1 MDTNDDLRV
10 KYYSTNDL
18 SAGFYLKRIEDIICN
33 FVVEKKR
40 VDINEIIELYNI
52 QQFFHNRI
60 YSIHW
65 TKQQLNDY
73 SEIVSDFSKVIG
85 KFFSRINIDTIE
97 SMFDTIYYDYR
108 NDFWKL
114 IEKYKVYDK
123 ISVEQFRK
131 IILNKHFILND
142 VLKCKNIVK
151 KFSDEIITYMEKNPF
166 CAEIILSYYL
176 EKHDRN
182 IESLYFPVELSNEKK
197 TLILD
202 KYIASNSSNINYL
215 KLIFESNS
223 TNNLRLPDRLK
234 LKAKRKYDEEIE
246 TLFKE
251 GTGFEYGAKVSFSN
265 KIDEEFKFETDDNRI
280 LSVLYSAK
288 WIKENLDYP
297 TLLNNFIYLFG
308 YTDLQFRSLH
318 VSRESQMSII
328 EKALGIKG
336 RKEYPTGIAFQ
347 QIQMLAQLQMIGYC
361 NELEKYNI
369 FLEDIIEWFFCNYLE
384 EEFNVKG
391 FCFNKSSHTVSY
403 LEKCRNI
410 AAEFDN
416 ILKRFKIYCEDGEID
431 DELLHI
437 STEHIFIK
445 DIPSML
451 SNKYIYPCGNDYQTI
466 SNLLFSDQSIIHY
479 LPKLSNNYNSFYCL
493 LEKENVYYDM
503 FEDYQ
508 IPSIDWL
515 IDHNIIKIDNKKR
528 IMPYWEKIKILNE
541 LYQHDVVC
549 FSYMKKYQSIIMEL
563 NKMGLVQFSSSL
575 FSRPEQD
582 YYNYLFN
589 KSEFDNG
596 LDIRN
601 SYTHGTQRVDENQ
614 NKQDYFIFLRIMILI
629 VIKINEE
636 FCLKYPKNK

>member
-85 KFFSRINIDTIE
+85 KFFSGINIDTIE

-251 GTGFEYGAKVSFSN
+251 GTGFDYGAKVSFSN